1 MNSYS
6 EDDLNILLK
15 LIQNKRNLGY
25 CGGNNVG
32 IREAKGKFIVIL
44 NPDTIVESNWIN
56 ELMMIPAN
64 DLHCFLFLL
73 QSNSLLH
80 TVVVIYRFVVVFLDL
95 ASFWFK

>member
-1 MNSYS
+1 MDAEVLVAQKMSSSSRSNSAYS
-6 EDDLNILLK
+6 NGLRSRERP
-15 LIQNKRNLGY
+15 NKGMQ
-25 CGGNNVG
+25 
-32 IREAKGKFIVIL
+32 VI
-44 NPDTIVESNWIN
+44 NNWIN